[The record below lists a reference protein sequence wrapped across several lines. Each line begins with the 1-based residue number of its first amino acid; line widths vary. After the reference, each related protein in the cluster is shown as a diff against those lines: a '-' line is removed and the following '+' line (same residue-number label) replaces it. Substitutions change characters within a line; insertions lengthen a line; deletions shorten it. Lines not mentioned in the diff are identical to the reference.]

1 MRKTRFARWKWLFI
15 VCRLRFLE
23 WNSVKFC
30 VTNSI
35 CSYEGFH
42 KYPLLR
48 EGRVTHRNF
57 METSISWNF
66 EVQKCAETNS
76 SFRRYSVY
84 PYKNVLKIVGINESL
99 HLASEKSPP
108 YGRAQRLTRPKC
120 AFLGKIIHHIKKFSG
135 RFQREERNEKWT
147 TKRYGERG
155 EKRELLT
162 FTLRH
167 RAHDFPTFSGFNF
180 PSAYFEICTVVRLE
194 SVGLVLKNA
203 SAPPR
208 RVATTWKVSPP
219 PHALFPL

>member
-1 MRKTRFARWKWLFI
+1 MSTLCKTTCENL
-15 VCRLRFLE
+15 
-23 WNSVKFC
+23 
-30 VTNSI
+30 
-35 CSYEGFH
+35 
-42 KYPLLR
+42 
-48 EGRVTHRNF
+48 
-57 METSISWNF
+57 
-66 EVQKCAETNS
+66 
-76 SFRRYSVY
+76 
-84 PYKNVLKIVGINESL
+84 LKIVAINESR
-99 HLASEKSPP
+99 HLGSEKSPP

-120 AFLGKIIHHIKKFSG
+120 AFLGKIIRHIKKFFG

-180 PSAYFEICTVVRLE
+180 PSAYFEIFTVVRLE

-203 SAPPR
+203 SAPPGELR
-208 RVATTWKVSPP
+208 PLEKCRP